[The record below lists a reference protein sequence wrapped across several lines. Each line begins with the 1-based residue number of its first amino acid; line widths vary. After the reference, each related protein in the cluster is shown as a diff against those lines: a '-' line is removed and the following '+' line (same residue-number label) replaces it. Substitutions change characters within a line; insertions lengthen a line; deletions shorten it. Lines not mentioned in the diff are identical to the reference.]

1 MTSTSAACG
10 GVGTPTHSPRGRI
23 YLINDMSEND
33 RPADAKTVWH
43 VDQRRACLSGTM
55 PCPSRFRTAT
65 STESAA
71 MPRLAFWLQNGSQP
85 VPSITIK
92 GISPTLHERL
102 KSIARRHHR
111 SLQNEVIACLER
123 YAEQPPRTKAELMA
137 EAARLRGKLPPVDHD
152 LVDRYKRSGRP

>member
-33 RPADAKTVWH
+33 RPVDAKTVWH
-43 VDQRRACLSGTM
+43 VDQRRACPSG
-55 PCPSRFRTAT
+55 FRTAT
-65 STESAA
+65 LTERAA
-71 MPRLAFWLQNGSQP
+71 MPRLAFWLQIGSQP
-85 VPSITIK
+85 MPSITIK
-92 GISPTLHERL
+92 GISPALHERL

-123 YAEQPPRTKAELMA
+123 YAEQPPRSKAELMA
-137 EAARLRGKLPPVDHD
+137 EATRLRGKLPPVDHD
-152 LVDRYKRSGRP
+152 LVDQYKRSGRP